1 MKKTILFL
9 LVMLL
14 PIYCEAYTIYLNN
27 GSVISGVNS
36 YEEKGEKVNIYF
48 STGSMIIQKNDILKI
63 EGQES
68 TEQTAPVKEES
79 AVQQKQEQS
88 DAAPLQPQ
96 TQQPQDDKNARI
108 NTLRDELVSVNSQIV
123 AAQEEENRI
132 IAEINQK
139 QGARTAYNI
148 IQLKQLEKE
157 LEPLKQDL
165 NAVQQKKEGLI
176 QKKND
181 IESEINSLQ

>member
-1 MKKTILFL
+1 
-9 LVMLL
+9 
-14 PIYCEAYTIYLNN
+14 
-27 GSVISGVNS
+27 
-36 YEEKGEKVNIYF
+36 
-48 STGSMIIQKNDILKI
+48 
-63 EGQES
+63 
-68 TEQTAPVKEES
+68 VKEES

-96 TQQPQDDKNARI
+96 TKQPQDDKNARI
-108 NTLRDELVSVNSQIV
+108 NTLRDELVSANSQNV

-148 IQLKQLEKE
+148 IQLKQMEKE